1 MKIFSTRQV
10 AVLLEVKPASLAKA
24 VWDGRIDPPA
34 KGPSGNYLW
43 RLNDIEKASWV
54 MRRRAFDG
62 LPEDEGML
70 LTVSNI
76 IIRGDQG

>member
-1 MKIFSTRQV
+1 
-10 AVLLEVKPASLAKA
+10 VLLEVKPASLAKA